1 MPFNTTAAFHVF
13 EARKY
18 LPQGAS
24 VCQLCRHVLEMS
36 DDFIHWLLPQSGRY
50 PFIDT
55 AFFKKMLT
63 LDRESR
69 MPFVKAFHN
78 ALGFG
83 PFTMIESDS
92 QDGAVVADFNLHLQR
107 DYNFTATFD
116 FVNNNGTTEHV
127 FDQRMVF
134 ENIHNL
140 CKTGGIMLHR
150 IPMFGVLNIMLYGV
164 TPCFLHDL
172 ALANRYEIIDLRVG
186 NRWGE
191 SVPVAWPGR
200 DTSGTREF
208 RGKLPAFPGHVRGA
222 GIEDAKADKVL
233 SDNEVPE
240 ELRLPDS
247 LTLEEMIQKAPLTNL
262 TIPLSRVCHALAE
275 RGRRY
280 RPDNPGEIYA
290 MALLR
295 KTSDEP
301 FVVPYQSK
309 SLKDIEPRDM
319 RNRYRN
325 QFQALGLPID

>member
-1 MPFNTTAAFHVF
+1 
-13 EARKY
+13 
-18 LPQGAS
+18 
-24 VCQLCRHVLEMS
+24 
-36 DDFIHWLLPQSGRY
+36 
-50 PFIDT
+50 
-55 AFFKKMLT
+55 
-63 LDRESR
+63 
-69 MPFVKAFHN
+69 
-78 ALGFG
+78 
-83 PFTMIESDS
+83 
-92 QDGAVVADFNLHLQR
+92 
-107 DYNFTATFD
+107 
-116 FVNNNGTTEHV
+116 
-127 FDQRMVF
+127 
-134 ENIHNL
+134 
-140 CKTGGIMLHR
+140 
-150 IPMFGVLNIMLYGV
+150 
-164 TPCFLHDL
+164 
-172 ALANRYEIIDLRVG
+172 
-186 NRWGE
+186 
-191 SVPVAWPGR
+191 
-200 DTSGTREF
+200 
-208 RGKLPAFPGHVRGA
+208 VRGA